1 MSAAF
6 NHIPATLRENPAWL
20 VWQSVAQE
28 GSKARKVPYYIDG
41 HRRRG
46 AQGRPA
52 DVERLGSFRKAKT
65 VAASGD
71 YAGLGMAM
79 LPGRGLVALD
89 FDNCVDGTNTVM
101 PEVLALVSGTY
112 AELSPSGH
120 GVRAFYR
127 DPQGVLSAFG
137 NGKSLGDGLPF
148 GFELFQSKGFVT
160 VTGQRLPESAAEV
173 ACVSAAIA
181 AFCEQRLGKPA
192 QAVQATAATVAAPV
206 GFTEQQLEEALT
218 YISPDCEYQTWVNI
232 GMALHH
238 ETEGASS
245 GFDLWNDWSA
255 GGSKYTSEAELAGK
269 WAGFGHTHGKPVT
282 VLYLLKTAGVGLDA
296 PVSLDD
302 FEPVADDEEATD
314 TQTTQATEAALPVL
328 HWSAFAQQPGLGW
341 LVKKLLPHADLGVI
355 YGASGSGKTFFT
367 LDLVGAVA
375 CGRAWQGRKVKQ
387 GNVVYVAAEGAGGF
401 RHRLNAY
408 AGQWPRTYMA
418 LYVVPALVNRTEP
431 NAVAAAC
438 KAIMAAVKT
447 AAVVVVDTFAQSLAG
462 GDENSGKDVSLAL
475 SLLKELGQRLGA
487 LVLLVHHSGKDTS
500 KGARGWSGLRAA
512 ADVEIEITILDN
524 IADTGQPV
532 RRALVTK
539 QKDGVEGEA
548 FYFRLEP
555 VTVGKDEDGES
566 IDSCVVRFVEPP
578 KQSMPLRGLPAV
590 VLAALS
596 ELSLSGEAVPIEELL
611 DDVAADMPPPEDGK
625 KDRRRVRV
633 RETIKRL
640 ENMGSVVVDEA
651 KETVTLAL

>member
-1 MSAAF
+1 
-6 NHIPATLRENPAWL
+6 
-20 VWQSVAQE
+20 
-28 GSKARKVPYYIDG
+28 
-41 HRRRG
+41 
-46 AQGRPA
+46 
-52 DVERLGSFRKAKT
+52 
-65 VAASGD
+65 
-71 YAGLGMAM
+71 
-79 LPGRGLVALD
+79 
-89 FDNCVDGTNTVM
+89 
-101 PEVLALVSGTY
+101 
-112 AELSPSGH
+112 
-120 GVRAFYR
+120 
-127 DPQGVLSAFG
+127 
-137 NGKSLGDGLPF
+137 
-148 GFELFQSKGFVT
+148 
-160 VTGQRLPESAAEV
+160 
-173 ACVSAAIA
+173 
-181 AFCEQRLGKPA
+181 
-192 QAVQATAATVAAPV
+192 
-206 GFTEQQLEEALT
+206 
-218 YISPDCEYQTWVNI
+218 
-232 GMALHH
+232 
-238 ETEGASS
+238 
-245 GFDLWNDWSA
+245 
-255 GGSKYTSEAELAGK
+255 
-269 WAGFGHTHGKPVT
+269 
-282 VLYLLKTAGVGLDA
+282 
-296 PVSLDD
+296 
-302 FEPVADDEEATD
+302 
-314 TQTTQATEAALPVL
+314 
-328 HWSAFAQQPGLGW
+328 
-341 LVKKLLPHADLGVI
+341 
-355 YGASGSGKTFFT
+355 
-367 LDLVGAVA
+367 
-375 CGRAWQGRKVKQ
+375 
-387 GNVVYVAAEGAGGF
+387 
-401 RHRLNAY
+401 
-408 AGQWPRTYMA
+408 
-418 LYVVPALVNRTEP
+418 
-431 NAVAAAC
+431 
-438 KAIMAAVKT
+438 MAAVKT

>member
-28 GSKARKVPYYIDG
+28 GGKPRKVPYYIDG

-65 VAASGD
+65 AAASGD

-79 LPGRGLVALD
+79 LPGCGLVALD
-89 FDNCVDGTNTVM
+89 FDNCVDGKNTVM

-160 VTGQRLPESAAEV
+160 VTGQRLPESAVEV
-173 ACVSAAIA
+173 ACVSTAIA

-192 QAVQATAATVAAPV
+192 RAVQATAATVATPV

-218 YISPDCEYQTWVNI
+218 HISPDCEYQTWVNI

-238 ETEGASS
+238 ETEGASF

-269 WAGFGHTHGKPVT
+269 WVGFGHTHGKPVT
-282 VLYLLKTAGVGLDA
+282 VRYLLKTAGVGLDA

-302 FEPVADDEEATD
+302 FEPVADDEDATD
-314 TQTTQATEAALPVL
+314 VQTTEAALPVL

-408 AGQWPRTYMA
+408 AGQWPHTDMA
-418 LYVVPALVNRTEP
+418 LYVVPALVNLTDP
-431 NAVAAAC
+431 KAVAAAC

-500 KGARGWSGLRAA
+500 KGARGWSGLKAA

-524 IADTGQPV
+524 IVDTGQPV

-625 KDRRRVRV
+625 KDLRRGRARQA
-633 RETIKRL
+633 IKRL
-640 ENMGSVVVDEA
+640 ENMGSVAVDEVA
-651 KETVTLAL
+651 ETVTLAL